1 MSSKNFSGFPDLPDL
16 TFLREMLGNDE
27 ESLKEVVSIFLE
39 DGPPMVKS
47 LEESVRLKDYD
58 MIKRTSHT
66 LITELSTV
74 GITSVVPDL
83 KRMNKSAKDMTDI
96 EEVMQRITDV
106 VDKSVQFFNSMM

>member
-1 MSSKNFSGFPDLPDL
+1 
-16 TFLREMLGNDE
+16 MLGNDE

-83 KRMNKSAKDMTDI
+83 KRMNKTAKEMNDLD
-96 EEVMQRITDV
+96 EVMEHIKDV
-106 VDKSVQFFNSMM
+106 VDRSVQFFKSMD

>member
-16 TFLREMLGNDE
+16 TFLREMLGDDQD
-27 ESLKEVVSIFLE
+27 SLKEIITIFLE
-39 DGPPMVKS
+39 DGPPMIKS
-47 LEESVRLKDYD
+47 LEESVRLRDFE

-83 KRMNKSAKDMTDI
+83 KRMNKTAKEMNDLD
-96 EEVMQRITDV
+96 EVMEHIKDV
-106 VDKSVQFFNSMM
+106 VDRSVQFFKSMD